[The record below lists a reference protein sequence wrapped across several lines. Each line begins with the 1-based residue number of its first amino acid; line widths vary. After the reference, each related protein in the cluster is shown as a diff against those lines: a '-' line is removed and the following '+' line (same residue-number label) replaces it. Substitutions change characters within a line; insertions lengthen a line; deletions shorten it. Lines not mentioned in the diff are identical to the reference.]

1 MHQSLRYRLRDVSP
15 VLATFSILPRVEVV
29 EAIALGG
36 FDAVILDLEHG
47 PYGVESLP
55 PLILAARAHAM
66 FPIVRVQRCEPA
78 LIGSALDAG
87 AAGVLVPGIG
97 TPDEARIAVNAARF
111 APQGNRGAH
120 PRVRAAS
127 FSGRSAWFAEA
138 NEEAAIMLMIE
149 GREGAANAEA
159 IMETPN
165 LDGVFIGPVD
175 LSHSLG
181 VPGQIDHPRVVEKVD
196 GLIAKAQQLSLATA
210 IFTPSPAGAK
220 KWIEKGVKLV
230 ALGVDTDFLMS
241 AVRSAT
247 AAARG

>member
-1 MHQSLRYRLRDVSP
+1 
-15 VLATFSILPRVEVV
+15 
-29 EAIALGG
+29 
-36 FDAVILDLEHG
+36 
-47 PYGVESLP
+47 
-55 PLILAARAHAM
+55 
-66 FPIVRVQRCEPA
+66 
-78 LIGSALDAG
+78 
-87 AAGVLVPGIG
+87 
-97 TPDEARIAVNAARF
+97 
-111 APQGNRGAH
+111 
-120 PRVRAAS
+120 VRAAS

>member
-1 MHQSLRYRLRDVSP
+1 MRLSLRRRLRETSP

-47 PYGVESLP
+47 PYGIESLP
-55 PLILAARAHAM
+55 PLILAAEAHAI

-87 AAGVLVPGIG
+87 AAGVMVPGIR
-97 TPDEARIAVNAARF
+97 TPDEARAAVNAARF

-120 PRVRAAS
+120 PWVRAAS

-138 NEEAAIMLMIE
+138 NEDAAILLMIE
-149 GREGAANAEA
+149 GRHGADNAEA

-165 LDGVFIGPVD
+165 LEGVLIGPVD

-181 VPGQIDHPRVVEKVD
+181 VPGQIDHPAVVEKVD
-196 GLIAKAQQLSLATA
+196 GIMAKANQLSLATA
-210 IFTPSPAGAK
+210 IFSPTPAGAK
-220 KWIEKGVKLV
+220 KWMQKGVKLV
-230 ALGVDTDFLMS
+230 ALSVDTDVLASGMR
-241 AVRSAT
+241 AVST
-247 AAARG
+247 AARG